1 MNIYAKNALSACY
14 TPATLFMYMHMKN
27 KKIMILWWS
36 NLVRLGL
43 RILYCSITLDCS
55 VEIVNTTQNIN
66 STTHSKQ
73 QSMNSV
79 SARTIMWRV
88 FEKFL
93 VQVLCAKP
101 LSLNIHILEV
111 RVKLKACGNFYSP
124 CCCLIHDSFTAL
136 DRVKNRKGILVYW
149 EYILEIKR

>member
-88 FEKFL
+88 F
-93 VQVLCAKP
+93 
-101 LSLNIHILEV
+101 
-111 RVKLKACGNFYSP
+111 RVFGASSMRKA
-124 CCCLIHDSFTAL
+124 LIYKHTYFRSTC
-136 DRVKNRKGILVYW
+136 
-149 EYILEIKR
+149 ET

>member
-66 STTHSKQ
+66 STTTHSKQ
-73 QSMNSV
+73 QSMSSV

-88 FEKFL
+88 FRVL

-101 LSLNIHILEV
+101 LSINIHILEV

-124 CCCLIHDSFTAL
+124 YSMLLFNTRFFHCF
-136 DRVKNRKGILVYW
+136 R
-149 EYILEIKR
+149 